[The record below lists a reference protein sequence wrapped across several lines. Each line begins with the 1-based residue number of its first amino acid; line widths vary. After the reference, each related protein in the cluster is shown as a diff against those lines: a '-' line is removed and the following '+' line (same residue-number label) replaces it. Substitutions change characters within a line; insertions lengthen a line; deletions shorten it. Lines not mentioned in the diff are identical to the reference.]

1 MSLLDDVSL
10 MITPNGV
17 AEDVLFGV
25 LPQPII
31 GTEEITNGDFA
42 SDSNWSI
49 TNNTG
54 TDSEI
59 TGGYLRIKTD
69 GAYTAVSQSGVT
81 VADKQYKLVYTVLSS
96 DGGNLAVVTI
106 GNIASSIPSS
116 VGTHTYYFT
125 SESTSLILKRR
136 SGALDVIID
145 NVSVRE
151 YTSADMDFTRAT
163 TATRSAYSVEKI
175 TNGDFATD
183 SIWTKGANTTISNG
197 SLNFSSASSD
207 TDQTLATI
215 NTTTY
220 KVVFSISN
228 YVSGSVRFRFTG
240 TSNVNGTSRS
250 TNGTFTQY
258 LTATSNNSLF
268 RFAATSFTGSID
280 SVSVKELLI
289 EEVPRNLLKY
299 SEDLTHSFWNTFNID
314 AIVASTIPSPDG
326 SSFGF
331 KAIPATGDA
340 KHYIDYD
347 YTLVSVSVGVEV
359 TYSIYVKPFGYTN
372 FQLTPSTGFNSG
384 SFVLYQNFEL
394 TGDGVKGTGNVNDAT
409 IEKIGDW
416 YRCSIT
422 ETATDT
428 NPRVLNLALPS
439 SGLGRNPTFEGNS
452 TDGVLLWGGQIEG
465 GASAT
470 TYIPTTDRLNVP
482 RIDYTGVGCPH
493 ILAEPQRINL
503 VTYSEDFSEWS
514 TEGDIEVTDNFI
526 TSPDGTQN
534 AAKLQ
539 LTGSSSGTDG
549 KIKFTISPS
558 ATTHTFSV
566 FAKKGNHDYIYIW
579 VDISGGT
586 NITRWIDLDDGSVS
600 GSGGTAT
607 VTTTSF
613 GNDFWKIEYTFDA
626 TNMSNIILEVADDGV
641 STGTG
646 GDNIYVWG
654 AQLEEGSY
662 ATSYIPTSGSTV
674 TRNADVFTRTGIG
687 SLINS
692 AEGVLYVEI
701 AALDDD
707 QTGRKISLND
717 GTINNSVLIGYT
729 SVSNEIKTKVN
740 SGGSSTANM
749 NFTATDI
756 LSYIK
761 IAIKWKVNDFAMWV
775 NGVEVVTDNSG
786 AAPIGLTKL
795 SFDRG
800 NGAENF
806 RGKVRNLQVYKT
818 ALSDTQ
824 LDDLT
829 S

>member
-69 GAYTAVSQSGVT
+69 GAYTDVTQTSVT
-81 VADKQYKLVYTVLSS
+81 VADKQYKLVYTISNS
-96 DGGNLAVVTI
+96 DGGNLGVVTQ
-106 GNIASSIPSS
+106 GNITSAIPSS

-125 SESTSLILKRR
+125 SHSTSFILKRR
-136 SGALDVIID
+136 SGALDVKID
-145 NVSVRE
+145 NVSVKE

-163 TATRSAYSVEKI
+163 TATKVNSAGLVASVAI
-175 TNGDFATD
+175 GIPRLD
-183 SIWTKGANTTISNG
+183 
-197 SLNFSSASSD
+197 
-207 TDQTLATI
+207 
-215 NTTTY
+215 
-220 KVVFSISN
+220 
-228 YVSGSVRFRFTG
+228 FTG
-240 TSNVNGTSRS
+240 G
-250 TNGTFTQY
+250 
-258 LTATSNNSLF
+258 
-268 RFAATSFTGSID
+268 
-280 SVSVKELLI
+280 
-289 EEVPRNLLKY
+289 
-299 SEDLTHSFWNTFNID
+299 
-314 AIVASTIPSPDG
+314 
-326 SSFGF
+326 
-331 KAIPATGDA
+331 
-340 KHYIDYD
+340 
-347 YTLVSVSVGVEV
+347 
-359 TYSIYVKPFGYTN
+359 
-372 FQLTPSTGFNSG
+372 
-384 SFVLYQNFEL
+384 
-394 TGDGVKGTGNVNDAT
+394 
-409 IEKIGDW
+409 
-416 YRCSIT
+416 
-422 ETATDT
+422 
-428 NPRVLNLALPS
+428 
-439 SGLGRNPTFEGNS
+439 
-452 TDGVLLWGGQIEG
+452 
-465 GASAT
+465 
-470 TYIPTTDRLNVP
+470 
-482 RIDYTGVGCPH
+482 GCPH

-717 GTINNSVLIGYT
+717 GTINN
-729 SVSNEIKTKVN
+729 
-740 SGGSSTANM
+740 
-749 NFTATDI
+749 
-756 LSYIK
+756 
-761 IAIKWKVNDFAMWV
+761 
-775 NGVEVVTDNSG
+775 
-786 AAPIGLTKL
+786 
-795 SFDRG
+795 
-800 NGAENF
+800 
-806 RGKVRNLQVYKT
+806 
-818 ALSDTQ
+818 
-824 LDDLT
+824 
-829 S
+829 